1 MSQSGATETIRRA
14 GTPPNAACLQ
24 QSAHDSPGR
33 ENREPQPIIRIYSGR
48 EITKIPEKN
57 VFFQTI
63 IHLTFFPKYY
73 TIHLFL
79 QQDFLALF
87 LV

>member
-1 MSQSGATETIRRA
+1 MSQSGPTETIRRA

-63 IHLTFFPKYY
+63 IHRQKKNTP
-73 TIHLFL
+73 LFES
-79 QQDFLALF
+79 FALSMS
-87 LV
+87 